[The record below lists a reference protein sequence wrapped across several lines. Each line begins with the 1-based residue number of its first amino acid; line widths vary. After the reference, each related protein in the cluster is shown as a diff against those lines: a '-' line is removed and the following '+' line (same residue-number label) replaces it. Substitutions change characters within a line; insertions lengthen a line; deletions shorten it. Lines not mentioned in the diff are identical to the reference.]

1 MRAKR
6 PIIAG
11 LLSGLTLYGG
21 YPAVTLYRLQAAV
34 HDGNASALSE
44 LIDWPAVRQGVKE
57 DLCDLVL
64 DEPNDPAK
72 KNELAPFGASFVRGI
87 AGASVDR
94 AVTAEALAGMG
105 HPVEPG
111 HGDAQIDW
119 AFFSGPLRFNVH
131 VSVAGITDPVRAEL
145 ALVGWRWQV
154 VRVWIPPALLI
165 ENRLRV

>member
-1 MRAKR
+1 MRAIR
-6 PIIAG
+6 PVIAG
-11 LLSGLTLYGG
+11 LLSSLALYGG
-21 YPAVTLYRLQAAV
+21 YPALTLYQLQTAV
-34 HDGNASALSE
+34 RDGNATALSH
-44 LIDWPAVRQGVKE
+44 LIDWPAVREGIKE
-57 DLCDLVL
+57 DICDLVL

-72 KNELAPFGASFVRGI
+72 NGQLPAFGASFVRGI

-94 AVTAEALAGMG
+94 AFTAEALATMA

-111 HGDAQIDW
+111 HDDAQIDW

-131 VSVAGITDPVRAEL
+131 VSLAGVADPVKAEL
-145 ALVGWRWQV
+145 ALTGWRWQV